1 MPKNKNSFIE
11 RLNSKY
17 VFSVRN
23 DDKFLESAKATLSVY
38 ELVILLFLATLL
50 SLLFAFLLFRY
61 TNLKHFVMNDGNQQ
75 KKEIV
80 LLTGKADS
88 LENVLL
94 RNEAYFENINRV
106 LTGNG
111 FIDGTNVIDSQNL
124 RSIEISEP
132 SEEELALREQV
143 QDREQFSLSNA
154 NQPTV
159 NFSNPIEGIVTNRLD
174 IEEQHFGID
183 LVAPK
188 NSPVLASANG
198 IIIYSSWSD
207 KDGHILIIS
216 HENDYI
222 SIYKHNEKALKKVGE
237 RVSEGDAIAIIGN
250 SGENTS
256 GYHLHFELWKD
267 GIPLNPTEYLTLN

>member
-50 SLLFAFLLFRY
+50 SLLFAFLMFRY

-188 NSPVLASANG
+188 NTPVLASANG

>member
-188 NSPVLASANG
+188 NTPVLASANG
-198 IIIYSSWSD
+198 IIMYSSWSD
-207 KDGHILIIS
+207 KYGHILIIS

>member
-188 NSPVLASANG
+188 NTPVLASANG